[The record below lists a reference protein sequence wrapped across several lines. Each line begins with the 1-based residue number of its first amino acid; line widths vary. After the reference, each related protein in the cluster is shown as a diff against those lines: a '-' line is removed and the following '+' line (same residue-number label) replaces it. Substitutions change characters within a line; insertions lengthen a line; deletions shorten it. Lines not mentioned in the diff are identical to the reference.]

1 MVVVLLTKVR
11 KSTIF
16 NKLSFTLPYIPPI
29 ILETAKG
36 KQSAFAATSTPMDRK
51 LKTVLDVIEE
61 RFRSELRRIRPKL
74 DKVIKKKI
82 EIGFEQFQQQIN
94 EFWVVEIFIGKHL
107 SNGAWESAR
116 ESLKLVLV
124 N

>member
-1 MVVVLLTKVR
+1 
-11 KSTIF
+11 
-16 NKLSFTLPYIPPI
+16 
-29 ILETAKG
+29 
-36 KQSAFAATSTPMDRK
+36 MDRK

-94 EFWVVEIFIGKHL
+94 EFWVVELFIGKYL
-107 SNGAWESAR
+107 SDGAWESAR